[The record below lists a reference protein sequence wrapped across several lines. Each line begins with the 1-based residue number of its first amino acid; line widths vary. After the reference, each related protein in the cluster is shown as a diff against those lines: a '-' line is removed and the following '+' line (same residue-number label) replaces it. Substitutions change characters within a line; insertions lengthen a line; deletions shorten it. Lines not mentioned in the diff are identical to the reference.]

1 MSGRH
6 WAASS
11 RPPSIWWSTRR
22 SRSRWPFPPV
32 RRSWKSPD
40 SASRVPMVRARTRP
54 RRRREAGERVGARL
68 LPRPRSQ
75 WVRLDPVGRRHR
87 GGSSPASRPTSPV
100 CRRIRKRWFARARRS
115 SPAAFCAFAASTARR
130 RMSVHP
136 GVLPPPLAGE
146 GRGGG
151 LDQSLIH
158 VLRRLE
164 LIEARVRA
172 AVARRRATDP
182 ETDDRFR
189 GLYISQGHVDRL
201 LAEKSVPAAPD
212 AGAGKARDE
221 IEAAADAAEREGADL
236 RLRRL
241 ARNFHLDD
249 IDIELLLIAMA
260 PDGDARFERLYG
272 YLQDDVSRRRASV
285 GLGLE
290 LCGLPSSSAYARS
303 RLAAG
308 APRVDEYLVQVEE
321 NERPVL
327 TRPLRVPD
335 RVAAHLL
342 GSDIPDAVIAALA
355 YHCGQAMPNQAAA
368 LVRWMREE
376 SSPSGGGQGGGM
388 LAYIRE
394 RPGASGAAL
403 ASSAFAQV
411 GRPTLALDL
420 ERLRTEDDAPL
431 VAALAAREAGLTG
444 AGIVAGPVEV
454 LIARGLPAVR
464 AFSEMP
470 ALIVLV
476 GARSWDPGWARD
488 VPFICEAPIPDAL
501 QRAELW
507 RRNLNG
513 DTPPGLDLAGTM
525 AQFRLTA
532 EQVHRAARA
541 ARMEAHA
548 REVPLDEE
556 ELKAGARAQNAAGLE
571 RLARRI
577 QPAVNFVDL
586 VLPPDTMAQ
595 LKELLTRARYR
606 EQVLDIW
613 KMGGPSA
620 RRRGLTA
627 LFAGPSGTG
636 KTMAAAGLA
645 TELGLDLY
653 TVDLATVVDKYVGET
668 EKNLDRIFA
677 EAERINGVILFD
689 EADALFG
696 KRSEVSDAHDRYA
709 NVEVA
714 YLLQRM
720 ELFEGIAI
728 LATNL
733 RANLDEAFARR
744 LDVLVDFP
752 EPEAEER
759 LRLWWHCLGTNM
771 PRATD
776 LDLAFLA
783 QSFKLAGGG
792 LRNIV
797 VAAAYAAAERCYP
810 LACAELIPANQRGYF
825 KIGRPCLESEVCP

>member
-1 MSGRH
+1 
-6 WAASS
+6 
-11 RPPSIWWSTRR
+11 
-22 SRSRWPFPPV
+22 
-32 RRSWKSPD
+32 
-40 SASRVPMVRARTRP
+40 
-54 RRRREAGERVGARL
+54 
-68 LPRPRSQ
+68 
-75 WVRLDPVGRRHR
+75 
-87 GGSSPASRPTSPV
+87 
-100 CRRIRKRWFARARRS
+100 
-115 SPAAFCAFAASTARR
+115 
-130 RMSVHP
+130 MSVHP
-136 GVLPPPLAGE
+136 STLHPSLAGE

-151 LDQSLIH
+151 ADPSLIH

-164 LIEARVRA
+164 LVEARVRA

-189 GLYISQGHVDRL
+189 GLYISQVHVDRL
-201 LAEKSVPAAPD
+201 LAEKSGPAAPD
-212 AGAGKARDE
+212 PGAAKARDE
-221 IEAAADAAEREGADL
+221 IEAAADAAEQQGADL

-260 PDGDARFERLYG
+260 PDVDARFERLYG

-290 LCGLPSSSAYARS
+290 LCGLPSTSAYARS
-303 RLAAG
+303 RLAPG
-308 APRVDEYLVQVEE
+308 APLVDEYLVQVEE
-321 NERPVL
+321 NDRPVL

-342 GSDIPDAVIAALA
+342 GSDIPDAVVAALA
-355 YHCGQAMPNQAAA
+355 YHCEPAAPEQAAT
-368 LVRWMREE
+368 LVRWMRD
-376 SSPSGGGQGGGM
+376 GAGR

-403 ASSAFAQV
+403 AASAFAQV

-420 ERLRTEDDAPL
+420 ERLRPEDDLPI
-431 VAALAAREAGLTG
+431 VAALTAREAGLTG
-444 AGIVAGPVEV
+444 ARVVAGPVEV

-464 AFSEMP
+464 AFSEVPSMV
-470 ALIVLV
+470 VLV

-488 VPFICEAPIPDAL
+488 VPFICEAPIPDAT

-532 EQVHRAARA
+532 EQVHRAALA

-548 REVPLDEE
+548 REIPLDEA

-577 QPAVNFVDL
+577 EPAVGFVDL

-606 EQVLDIW
+606 EQVLDVW

-636 KTMAAAGLA
+636 KTMAAEVLA
-645 TELGLDLY
+645 SELGLDLY

-677 EAERINGVILFD
+677 EAERVNGVILFD

-720 ELFEGIAI
+720 ELFDGIAI

-733 RANLDEAFARR
+733 RSNLDEAFTRR
-744 LDVLVDFP
+744 LDALVDFP
-752 EPEAEER
+752 EPEREYRLKLWER
-759 LRLWWHCLGTNM
+759 SLGTAM
-771 PRATD
+771 PRAGD

-783 QSFKLAGGG
+783 ESFKLAGGG
-792 LRNIV
+792 IRNIV
-797 VAAAYAAAERCYP
+797 VAAAYAAAEQGQP
-810 LACAELIPANQRGYF
+810 LSMAHLIRATQREYL
-825 KIGRPCLESEVCP
+825 KMGRLCVESEFGPYYHFLG

>member
-1 MSGRH
+1 MPAPGPT
-6 WAASS
+6 AV
-11 RPPSIWWSTRR
+11 T
-22 SRSRWPFPPV
+22 
-32 RRSWKSPD
+32 
-40 SASRVPMVRARTRP
+40 
-54 RRRREAGERVGARL
+54 
-68 LPRPRSQ
+68 
-75 WVRLDPVGRRHR
+75 DP
-87 GGSSPASRPTSPV
+87 
-100 CRRIRKRWFARARRS
+100 
-115 SPAAFCAFAASTARR
+115 
-130 RMSVHP
+130 
-136 GVLPPPLAGE
+136 
-146 GRGGG
+146 
-151 LDQSLIH
+151 SLIH

-172 AVARRRATDP
+172 AVARRRTTDP

-201 LAEKSVPAAPD
+201 LAEKSAPAAPD
-212 AGAGKARDE
+212 AGAAKAREE
-221 IEAAADAAEREGADL
+221 IESAADAAEKEGAAL

-241 ARNFHLDD
+241 ARTFRLDE

-260 PDGDARFERLYG
+260 PDVEARFERLYG

-303 RLAAG
+303 RLAPG
-308 APRVDEYLVQVEE
+308 APLVDEYLVQVEE
-321 NERPVL
+321 SERPVL
-327 TRPLRVPD
+327 TRSLRVPD

-342 GSDIPDAVIAALA
+342 GSDIPDAVVAALT
-355 YHCGQAMPNQAAA
+355 YQCEPSTPEQATT
-368 LVRWMREE
+368 LVRWMRDPQIPF
-376 SSPSGGGQGGGM
+376 PSGGGQGGGPR

-420 ERLRTEDDAPL
+420 ERLRAEDDVAM

-444 AGIVAGPVEV
+444 AGVVAGPVEV

-470 ALIVLV
+470 AMVILV

-488 VPFICEAPIPDAL
+488 VPFICEAPIPDAA

-513 DTPPGLDLAGTM
+513 DTPAGLDLAGTM

-548 REVPLDEE
+548 REASLDEDQ
-556 ELKAGARAQNAAGLE
+556 LKAGARAQNAAGLE
-571 RLARRI
+571 RLARRV
-577 QPAVNFVDL
+577 QPAVGFADL

-595 LKELLTRARYR
+595 LKELLARARYR
-606 EQVLDIW
+606 EQVLDVW
-613 KMGGPSA
+613 KMGGPST

-636 KTMAAAGLA
+636 KTMAAEVLAG
-645 TELGLDLY
+645 ELGLDLY

-677 EAERINGVILFD
+677 EAERVNGVILFD

-720 ELFEGIAI
+720 ELFDGIAV

-733 RANLDEAFARR
+733 RANLDEAFTRR
-744 LDVLVDFP
+744 LDSLVDFP
-752 EPEAEER
+752 EPEEEYR
-759 LRLWWHCLGTNM
+759 RQLWGRTLGTTM
-771 PRATD
+771 PRAGD
-776 LDLAFLA
+776 LDLDFLA
-783 QSFKLAGGG
+783 ESFKLAGGG
-792 LRNIV
+792 IRNIV
-797 VAAAYAAAERCYP
+797 VAGAYQAAEQGQP
-810 LACAELIPANQRGYF
+810 LSMAHLIRATQREYL
-825 KIGRPCLESEVCP
+825 KMGRLCVESEFGPYYHLLAEPPTTPVS

>member
-1 MSGRH
+1 MAVHSG
-6 WAASS
+6 
-11 RPPSIWWSTRR
+11 T
-22 SRSRWPFPPV
+22 
-32 RRSWKSPD
+32 
-40 SASRVPMVRARTRP
+40 
-54 RRRREAGERVGARL
+54 
-68 LPRPRSQ
+68 
-75 WVRLDPVGRRHR
+75 
-87 GGSSPASRPTSPV
+87 
-100 CRRIRKRWFARARRS
+100 
-115 SPAAFCAFAASTARR
+115 
-130 RMSVHP
+130 
-136 GVLPPPLAGE
+136 LPPPLAGE

-151 LDQSLIH
+151 ADPSLIH

-172 AVARRRATDP
+172 AVARRRTTDP

-189 GLYISQGHVDRL
+189 GLYISQVHVDRL

-212 AGAGKARDE
+212 AGAAKARDE

-241 ARNFHLDD
+241 ARNFHLDE

-260 PDGDARFERLYG
+260 PDVEARFERLYG

-308 APRVDEYLVQVEE
+308 APLVDEYLVQVEE

-342 GSDIPDAVIAALA
+342 GSDIPDAVVAALA
-355 YHCGQAMPNQAAA
+355 YQCEQAMPEQAAT
-368 LVRWMREE
+368 LVRWMQNETPSPSKGGQGGGSQI
-376 SSPSGGGQGGGM
+376 SSPSGGGQGGGAR

-403 ASSAFAQV
+403 ASSAFAQL
-411 GRPTLALDL
+411 GRPTLSLDL
-420 ERLRTEDDAPL
+420 ERLRNEDDL
-431 VAALAAREAGLTG
+431 STVAALTAREAGLTG
-444 AGIVAGPVEV
+444 AGVVAGPVEV

-470 ALIVLV
+470 AMIVLV

-488 VPFICEAPIPDAL
+488 VPFICEAPVPDAV

-507 RRNLNG
+507 RRNLDG

-548 REVPLDEE
+548 REIPLDEE

-577 QPAVNFVDL
+577 QPAVDFADL

-636 KTMAAAGLA
+636 KTMAAEVLA
-645 TELGLDLY
+645 SELGLDLY

-677 EAERINGVILFD
+677 EAERVNGVILFD

-720 ELFEGIAI
+720 ELFDGIAI

-733 RANLDEAFARR
+733 RANLDEAFTRR
-744 LDVLVDFP
+744 LDSLVDFP
-752 EPEAEER
+752 DPEAEYR
-759 LRLWWHCLGTNM
+759 RRLWERSLGTTM
-771 PRATD
+771 PRTAD
-776 LDLAFLA
+776 LDLDFLA
-783 QSFKLAGGG
+783 ESFKLSGGAI
-792 LRNIV
+792 RNIA
-797 VAAAYAAAERCYP
+797 VAAAYAAAEARRP
-810 LACAELIPANQRGYF
+810 LDMGDLVRATQREYM
-825 KIGRPCLESEVCP
+825 KLGRMVVESEFGPYYRFLVGA

>member
-1 MSGRH
+1 M
-6 WAASS
+6 
-11 RPPSIWWSTRR
+11 
-22 SRSRWPFPPV
+22 
-32 RRSWKSPD
+32 
-40 SASRVPMVRARTRP
+40 
-54 RRRREAGERVGARL
+54 
-68 LPRPRSQ
+68 
-75 WVRLDPVGRRHR
+75 
-87 GGSSPASRPTSPV
+87 
-100 CRRIRKRWFARARRS
+100 
-115 SPAAFCAFAASTARR
+115 TA
-130 RMSVHP
+130 P
-136 GVLPPPLAGE
+136 GLTTVA
-146 GRGGG
+146 
-151 LDQSLIH
+151 DASLIH

-172 AVARRRATDP
+172 AVARRRTTDP

-189 GLYISQGHVDRL
+189 GLYISQAHVDRL
-201 LAEKSVPAAPD
+201 LAEKSAPPPPD
-212 AGAGKARDE
+212 AGAAQARDD
-221 IEAAADAAEREGADL
+221 IEATADAAERAGADP

-241 ARNFHLDD
+241 ARNFRLDE
-249 IDIELLLIAMA
+249 IDVELLLIAMA
-260 PDGDARFERLYG
+260 PDVDARFERLFG

-290 LCGLPSSSAYARS
+290 LCGLPLSSAYARS
-303 RLAAG
+303 RLAPG
-308 APRVDEYLVQVEE
+308 APLVDECLVLIEE
-321 NERPVL
+321 TERPVL
-327 TRPLRVPD
+327 TRSLRVPD
-335 RVAAHLL
+335 RVAGHLL
-342 GSDIPDAVIAALA
+342 GSDIPDAVVAALA
-355 YHCGQAMPNQAAA
+355 YECEPATSEEATT
-368 LVRWMREE
+368 LVRWMHDA
-376 SSPSGGGQGGGM
+376 SPSR

-420 ERLRTEDDAPL
+420 ERLRPEDDLPM
-431 VAALAAREAGLTG
+431 VAALTAREAGLIG
-444 AGIVAGPVEV
+444 AGVVAGPIEV

-470 ALIVLV
+470 ATVILV
-476 GARSWDPGWARD
+476 GARTWDPAWARD
-488 VPFICEAPIPDAL
+488 VPLICEAPIPDAAH
-501 QRAELW
+501 RAELW

-548 REVPLDEE
+548 REVPLDED

-577 QPAVNFVDL
+577 QPAVGFADL

-606 EQVLDIW
+606 EQVLDVW

-636 KTMAAAGLA
+636 KTMAAEVLAG
-645 TELGLDLY
+645 ELGLDLY

-677 EAERINGVILFD
+677 EAERVNGVILFD

-720 ELFEGIAI
+720 ELFDGIAI

-733 RANLDEAFARR
+733 RANLDEAFTRR
-744 LDVLVDFP
+744 LDSLVDFP
-752 EPEAEER
+752 EPEEEYR
-759 LRLWWHCLGTNM
+759 RQLWERSLGTAM
-771 PRATD
+771 PRADD
-776 LDLAFLA
+776 LDLRFLA
-783 QSFKLAGGG
+783 ESFQLAGGAI
-792 LRNIV
+792 RNIV
-797 VAAAYAAAERCYP
+797 VAAAYAAAEHGRPLSMAHLIRATQREYLKMGRLCVESEFGPYYP
-810 LACAELIPANQRGYF
+810 LLADAG
-825 KIGRPCLESEVCP
+825 

>member
-1 MSGRH
+1 MSADPGTVPPAL
-6 WAASS
+6 AA
-11 RPPSIWWSTRR
+11 
-22 SRSRWPFPPV
+22 
-32 RRSWKSPD
+32 
-40 SASRVPMVRARTRP
+40 
-54 RRRREAGERVGARL
+54 
-68 LPRPRSQ
+68 
-75 WVRLDPVGRRHR
+75 
-87 GGSSPASRPTSPV
+87 
-100 CRRIRKRWFARARRS
+100 
-115 SPAAFCAFAASTARR
+115 
-130 RMSVHP
+130 
-136 GVLPPPLAGE
+136 E
-146 GRGGG
+146 GRGAGA
-151 LDQSLIH
+151 DPSLIH

-201 LAEKSVPAAPD
+201 LAEKSVPTAPD
-212 AGAGKARDE
+212 AGAAKARDE

-260 PDGDARFERLYG
+260 PDVDARFERLYG

-308 APRVDEYLVQVEE
+308 APLVDEYLVQVEE

-342 GSDIPDAVIAALA
+342 GSDIPDAVVAALA
-355 YHCGQAMPNQAAA
+355 YDCEHAMPNEAAT
-368 LVRWMREE
+368 LIRWMRDSE
-376 SSPSGGGQGGGM
+376 GGGSR

-420 ERLRTEDDAPL
+420 ERLRTEDDVAT
-431 VAALAAREAGLTG
+431 VAALSAREAGLTG

-513 DTPPGLDLAGTM
+513 DTPTGLDLAGTM

-548 REVPLDEE
+548 REIPLDEE

-577 QPAVNFVDL
+577 QPAVNFADL

-606 EQVLDIW
+606 EQVLDVW

-636 KTMAAAGLA
+636 KTMAAEVLA
-645 TELGLDLY
+645 SELGLDLY

-720 ELFEGIAI
+720 ELFDGIAI

-733 RANLDEAFARR
+733 RANLDEAFTRR
-744 LDVLVDFP
+744 LDSLVDFP
-752 EPEAEER
+752 EPEAEYR
-759 LRLWWHCLGTNM
+759 RRLWERSLGSNM
-771 PRATD
+771 PRAAD
-776 LDLAFLA
+776 LDLEFLA
-783 QSFKLAGGG
+783 ESFKLSGGAI
-792 LRNIV
+792 RNIA
-797 VAAAYAAAERCYP
+797 VAAAYAAAEAKHP
-810 LACAELIPANQRGYF
+810 LDMGDLVRATQREYL
-825 KIGRPCLESEVCP
+825 KLGRMVVESEFGPYYRFLLQT

>member
-1 MSGRH
+1 MAVYRGTL
-6 WAASS
+6 
-11 RPPSIWWSTRR
+11 PPS
-22 SRSRWPFPPV
+22 
-32 RRSWKSPD
+32 
-40 SASRVPMVRARTRP
+40 
-54 RRRREAGERVGARL
+54 
-68 LPRPRSQ
+68 
-75 WVRLDPVGRRHR
+75 
-87 GGSSPASRPTSPV
+87 
-100 CRRIRKRWFARARRS
+100 
-115 SPAAFCAFAASTARR
+115 
-130 RMSVHP
+130 
-136 GVLPPPLAGE
+136 LAGE

-151 LDQSLIH
+151 ADPSLIH
-158 VLRRLE
+158 VMRRLE
-164 LIEARVRA
+164 LVEARVRA

-189 GLYISQGHVDRL
+189 GLYISQVHVDRL
-201 LAEKSVPAAPD
+201 LAEKSGPVPPDPGAA
-212 AGAGKARDE
+212 KARDE
-221 IEAAADAAEREGADL
+221 IEAAADAAEREGADM

-260 PDGDARFERLYG
+260 PDVDARFERLYG

-303 RLAAG
+303 RLAPG
-308 APRVDEYLVQVEE
+308 APLVDEYLVQVEE
-321 NERPVL
+321 NDRPVL

-342 GSDIPDAVIAALA
+342 GSDIPDPVVAALA
-355 YHCGQAMPNQAAA
+355 YQCEPAAPEQATT
-368 LVRWMREE
+368 LVRWMRNE
-376 SSPSGGGQGGGM
+376 SPSPSGGGQGGGPR

-403 ASSAFAQV
+403 ASSAFAEV

-420 ERLRTEDDAPL
+420 ERLRPEDDLPI
-431 VAALAAREAGLTG
+431 VAALTAREAGLTG

-454 LIARGLPAVR
+454 LITRGLAAVR

-470 ALIVLV
+470 AMVVLV

-488 VPFICEAPIPDAL
+488 VPFICEAPIPDAV

-532 EQVHRAARA
+532 EQVHRAALA

-548 REVPLDEE
+548 REIPLDED

-577 QPAVNFVDL
+577 QPAVGFVDL

-606 EQVLDIW
+606 EQVLDVW
-613 KMGGPSA
+613 KMGGPAA

-636 KTMAAAGLA
+636 KTMAAEVLA
-645 TELGLDLY
+645 SELGLDLY

-677 EAERINGVILFD
+677 EAERVNGVILFD

-720 ELFEGIAI
+720 ELFDGIAI

-733 RANLDEAFARR
+733 RSNLDEAFTRR
-744 LDVLVDFP
+744 LDSLVDFP
-752 EPEAEER
+752 EPEQEYRLKLWER
-759 LRLWWHCLGTNM
+759 SLGSAM
-771 PRATD
+771 PRAGD

-783 QSFKLAGGG
+783 ESFKLAGGG
-792 LRNIV
+792 IRNIV
-797 VAAAYAAAERCYP
+797 VAAAYAAAEQGQP
-810 LACAELIPANQRGYF
+810 LSMAHLIRATQREYL
-825 KIGRPCLESEVCP
+825 KMGRLCVESEFGPYYHFLG

>member
-1 MSGRH
+1 M
-6 WAASS
+6 
-11 RPPSIWWSTRR
+11 
-22 SRSRWPFPPV
+22 
-32 RRSWKSPD
+32 
-40 SASRVPMVRARTRP
+40 
-54 RRRREAGERVGARL
+54 
-68 LPRPRSQ
+68 
-75 WVRLDPVGRRHR
+75 
-87 GGSSPASRPTSPV
+87 
-100 CRRIRKRWFARARRS
+100 
-115 SPAAFCAFAASTARR
+115 TA
-130 RMSVHP
+130 P
-136 GVLPPPLAGE
+136 GLTTVA
-146 GRGGG
+146 
-151 LDQSLIH
+151 DASLIH
-158 VLRRLE
+158 LLRRLE

-172 AVARRRATDP
+172 AVARRRTTDP

-189 GLYISQGHVDRL
+189 GLYISQAHVDRL
-201 LAEKSVPAAPD
+201 LAEKSAPPPPD
-212 AGAGKARDE
+212 AGAAQARDD
-221 IEAAADAAEREGADL
+221 IEATADAAERAGADP

-241 ARNFHLDD
+241 ARNFRLDE
-249 IDIELLLIAMA
+249 IDVELLLIAMA
-260 PDGDARFERLYG
+260 PDVDARFERLFG

-290 LCGLPSSSAYARS
+290 LCGLPLSSAYARS
-303 RLAAG
+303 RLAPG
-308 APRVDEYLVQVEE
+308 APLVDECLVLIEE
-321 NERPVL
+321 TERPVL
-327 TRPLRVPD
+327 TRSLRVPD

-342 GSDIPDAVIAALA
+342 GSDIPDPVVAALA
-355 YHCGQAMPNQAAA
+355 YECEPATSEEATT
-368 LVRWMREE
+368 LVRWMHDA
-376 SSPSGGGQGGGM
+376 SPSR

-403 ASSAFAQV
+403 ASSAFTQV

-420 ERLRTEDDAPL
+420 ERLRPEDDLPM
-431 VAALAAREAGLTG
+431 VAALTAREAGLTG
-444 AGIVAGPVEV
+444 AGVVAGPIEV

-470 ALIVLV
+470 ATVILV
-476 GARSWDPGWARD
+476 GARTWDPAWARD
-488 VPFICEAPIPDAL
+488 VPFICEAPIPDAAH
-501 QRAELW
+501 RAELW

-548 REVPLDEE
+548 REVPLDED

-577 QPAVNFVDL
+577 QPAVGFADL

-606 EQVLDIW
+606 EQVLDVW

-636 KTMAAAGLA
+636 KTMAAEVLAG
-645 TELGLDLY
+645 ELGLDLY

-677 EAERINGVILFD
+677 EAERVNGVILFD

-720 ELFEGIAI
+720 ELFDGIAI

-733 RANLDEAFARR
+733 RANLDEAFTRR
-744 LDVLVDFP
+744 LDSLVDFP
-752 EPEAEER
+752 EPEEEYR
-759 LRLWWHCLGTNM
+759 RQLWERSLGTAM
-771 PRATD
+771 PRADD
-776 LDLAFLA
+776 LDLRFLA
-783 QSFKLAGGG
+783 ESFQLAGGAI
-792 LRNIV
+792 RNIV
-797 VAAAYAAAERCYP
+797 VAAAYAAAEHGRPLSMAHLIRATQREYLKMGRLCVESEFGPYYP
-810 LACAELIPANQRGYF
+810 LLSDAG
-825 KIGRPCLESEVCP
+825 

>member
-1 MSGRH
+1 M
-6 WAASS
+6 
-11 RPPSIWWSTRR
+11 
-22 SRSRWPFPPV
+22 
-32 RRSWKSPD
+32 
-40 SASRVPMVRARTRP
+40 
-54 RRRREAGERVGARL
+54 
-68 LPRPRSQ
+68 
-75 WVRLDPVGRRHR
+75 
-87 GGSSPASRPTSPV
+87 
-100 CRRIRKRWFARARRS
+100 
-115 SPAAFCAFAASTARR
+115 TA
-130 RMSVHP
+130 P
-136 GVLPPPLAGE
+136 GLTTVA
-146 GRGGG
+146 
-151 LDQSLIH
+151 DASLIH
-158 VLRRLE
+158 LLRRLE

-172 AVARRRATDP
+172 AVARRRTTDP

-189 GLYISQGHVDRL
+189 GLYISQAHVDRL
-201 LAEKSVPAAPD
+201 LAEKSAPPPPD
-212 AGAGKARDE
+212 AGAAQARDD
-221 IEAAADAAEREGADL
+221 IEATADAAERAGADP

-241 ARNFHLDD
+241 ARNFRLDE
-249 IDIELLLIAMA
+249 IDVELLLIAMA
-260 PDGDARFERLYG
+260 PDVDARFERLFG

-290 LCGLPSSSAYARS
+290 LCGLPLSSAYARS
-303 RLAAG
+303 RLAPG
-308 APRVDEYLVQVEE
+308 APLVDECLVLIEE
-321 NERPVL
+321 TERPVL
-327 TRPLRVPD
+327 TRSLRVPD
-335 RVAAHLL
+335 RVAGHLL
-342 GSDIPDAVIAALA
+342 GSDIPDAVVAALA
-355 YHCGQAMPNQAAA
+355 YECEPATSEEATT
-368 LVRWMREE
+368 LVRWMHDA
-376 SSPSGGGQGGGM
+376 SPSR

-420 ERLRTEDDAPL
+420 ERLRPEDDLPM
-431 VAALAAREAGLTG
+431 VAALTAREAGLTG
-444 AGIVAGPVEV
+444 AGVVAGPIEV

-470 ALIVLV
+470 ATVILV
-476 GARSWDPGWARD
+476 GARTWDPAWARD
-488 VPFICEAPIPDAL
+488 VPFICEAPIPDAAH
-501 QRAELW
+501 RAELW

-548 REVPLDEE
+548 REVPLDED

-577 QPAVNFVDL
+577 QPAVGFADL

-636 KTMAAAGLA
+636 KTMAAEVLAG
-645 TELGLDLY
+645 ELGLDLY

-677 EAERINGVILFD
+677 EAERVNGVILFD

-720 ELFEGIAI
+720 ELFDGIAI

-733 RANLDEAFARR
+733 RANLDEAFTRR
-744 LDVLVDFP
+744 LDSLVDFP
-752 EPEAEER
+752 EPEEEYR
-759 LRLWWHCLGTNM
+759 RQLWERSLGTAM
-771 PRATD
+771 PRADD
-776 LDLAFLA
+776 LDLRFLA
-783 QSFKLAGGG
+783 ESFQLAGGAI
-792 LRNIV
+792 RNIV
-797 VAAAYAAAERCYP
+797 VAAAYAAAEHGRPLSMAHLIRATQREYLKMGRLCVESEFGPYYP
-810 LACAELIPANQRGYF
+810 LLADAG
-825 KIGRPCLESEVCP
+825 

>member
-1 MSGRH
+1 MT
-6 WAASS
+6 APTLTAVAD
-11 RPPSIWWSTRR
+11 PSL
-22 SRSRWPFPPV
+22 
-32 RRSWKSPD
+32 K
-40 SASRVPMVRARTRP
+40 
-54 RRRREAGERVGARL
+54 
-68 LPRPRSQ
+68 
-75 WVRLDPVGRRHR
+75 
-87 GGSSPASRPTSPV
+87 
-100 CRRIRKRWFARARRS
+100 
-115 SPAAFCAFAASTARR
+115 
-130 RMSVHP
+130 
-136 GVLPPPLAGE
+136 
-146 GRGGG
+146 
-151 LDQSLIH
+151 H

-164 LIEARVRA
+164 LVEARVRA
-172 AVARRRATDP
+172 AVARRRTTDP

-189 GLYISQGHVDRL
+189 GLYISPTHVDRL
-201 LAEKSVPAAPD
+201 LADRAAPAAPD
-212 AGAGKARDE
+212 PAAAKAREE
-221 IEAAADAAEREGADL
+221 IEGAADAAEKEGADL

-241 ARNFHLDD
+241 ARNFRLDE

-260 PDGDARFERLYG
+260 PDVDARFERLYG

-290 LCGLPSSSAYARS
+290 LCGLPSSGAYARS

-308 APRVDEYLVQVEE
+308 APLVDEYLVLVEE
-321 NERPVL
+321 SERPVL
-327 TRPLRVPD
+327 TRSVRVPD
-335 RVAAHLL
+335 RVTAHLL
-342 GSDIPDAVIAALA
+342 GSDMPDAVVSGLA
-355 YHCGQAMPNQAAA
+355 YQGEQATPEEAST
-368 LVRWMREE
+368 LVRWMRE
-376 SSPSGGGQGGGM
+376 QGSR

-403 ASSAFAQV
+403 ASSAFAQI
-411 GRPTLALDL
+411 GRPTLAMDL
-420 ERLRTEDDAPL
+420 ERLRPDDDPPM
-431 VAALAAREAGLTG
+431 VAALTAREAGLTG
-444 AGIVAGPVEV
+444 AGVVAGPVEV
-454 LIARGLPAVR
+454 LFAKGLPAVR

-476 GARSWDPGWARD
+476 GSRSWDPAWARD
-488 VPFICEAPIPDAL
+488 VPFICEAPVPDAR

-548 REVPLDEE
+548 RDVPLDED

-577 QPAVNFVDL
+577 QPAVGFSDL

-613 KMGGPSA
+613 KMAGPSA

-636 KTMAAAGLA
+636 KTMAAEVLA
-645 TELGLDLY
+645 SELGLDLY

-677 EAERINGVILFD
+677 EAERVNGVILFD

-733 RANLDEAFARR
+733 RANLDEAFTRR
-744 LDVLVDFP
+744 LDALVDFP
-752 EPEAEER
+752 EPEEEYR
-759 LRLWWHCLGTNM
+759 RRLWERSLGTTM
-771 PRATD
+771 PRDPNLD
-776 LDLAFLA
+776 LDFLA
-783 QSFKLAGGG
+783 RAFKLSGGAI
-792 LRNIV
+792 RNIA
-797 VAAAYAAAERCYP
+797 VAAAYAAAEEQR
-810 LACAELIPANQRGYF
+810 AMSMADLIRATQREYLKMG
-825 KIGRPCLESEVCP
+825 LLTVESEFGQYYGLLSREGDD

>member
-1 MSGRH
+1 
-6 WAASS
+6 
-11 RPPSIWWSTRR
+11 
-22 SRSRWPFPPV
+22 
-32 RRSWKSPD
+32 
-40 SASRVPMVRARTRP
+40 
-54 RRRREAGERVGARL
+54 
-68 LPRPRSQ
+68 
-75 WVRLDPVGRRHR
+75 
-87 GGSSPASRPTSPV
+87 
-100 CRRIRKRWFARARRS
+100 
-115 SPAAFCAFAASTARR
+115 
-130 RMSVHP
+130 
-136 GVLPPPLAGE
+136 
-146 GRGGG
+146 
-151 LDQSLIH
+151 
-158 VLRRLE
+158 
-164 LIEARVRA
+164 
-172 AVARRRATDP
+172 
-182 ETDDRFR
+182 
-189 GLYISQGHVDRL
+189 
-201 LAEKSVPAAPD
+201 
-212 AGAGKARDE
+212 
-221 IEAAADAAEREGADL
+221 
-236 RLRRL
+236 
-241 ARNFHLDD
+241 
-249 IDIELLLIAMA
+249 MA
-260 PDGDARFERLYG
+260 PDVDARFERLYG

-308 APRVDEYLVQVEE
+308 APLVDEYLVQVEE
-321 NERPVL
+321 NERRVL

-342 GSDIPDAVIAALA
+342 GSDLPDPLVAALA
-355 YHCGQAMPNQAAA
+355 YDCEQAMPDQAAT
-368 LVRWMREE
+368 LVRWMGAE
-376 SSPSGGGQGGGM
+376 SSQSPSPLAGSQIPSPSGGGQGGGM

-420 ERLRTEDDAPL
+420 ERLRTEDDVPL

-464 AFSEMP
+464 ALSEMP

-476 GARSWDPGWARD
+476 GARSWDPGWARE

-513 DTPPGLDLAGTM
+513 DTPPGIDLAGTM

-556 ELKAGARAQNAAGLE
+556 ELKAGARAQTAAGLE

-577 QPAVNFVDL
+577 QPAVNFADL

-606 EQVLDIW
+606 EQVLDVW

-636 KTMAAAGLA
+636 KTMAAEVLA
-645 TELGLDLY
+645 SELGLDLY

-677 EAERINGVILFD
+677 EAERVNGVILFD

-720 ELFEGIAI
+720 ELFDGIAI

-733 RANLDEAFARR
+733 RANLDEAFTRR
-744 LDVLVDFP
+744 LDSLVDFP
-752 EPEAEER
+752 EPDEEYR
-759 LRLWWHCLGTNM
+759 RQLWERSLGTAM
-771 PRATD
+771 PRADD
-776 LDLAFLA
+776 LDLRFLA
-783 QSFKLAGGG
+783 ESFQLAGGAI
-792 LRNIV
+792 RNIV
-797 VAAAYAAAERCYP
+797 VAAAYAAAEH
-810 LACAELIPANQRGYF
+810 
-825 KIGRPCLESEVCP
+825 GRPLSMAHLIRATQREYLKMGRLCVESEFGPYYHLL

>member
-1 MSGRH
+1 M
-6 WAASS
+6 AA
-11 RPPSIWWSTRR
+11 PTLTAVADPSL
-22 SRSRWPFPPV
+22 
-32 RRSWKSPD
+32 K
-40 SASRVPMVRARTRP
+40 
-54 RRRREAGERVGARL
+54 
-68 LPRPRSQ
+68 
-75 WVRLDPVGRRHR
+75 
-87 GGSSPASRPTSPV
+87 
-100 CRRIRKRWFARARRS
+100 
-115 SPAAFCAFAASTARR
+115 
-130 RMSVHP
+130 
-136 GVLPPPLAGE
+136 
-146 GRGGG
+146 
-151 LDQSLIH
+151 H

-164 LIEARVRA
+164 LVEARVRA
-172 AVARRRATDP
+172 AVARRRTTDP
-182 ETDDRFR
+182 ESDDRFR
-189 GLYISQGHVDRL
+189 GLYISPTHVDRL
-201 LAEKSVPAAPD
+201 LADRAAPAAPD
-212 AGAGKARDE
+212 PAAAKARED
-221 IEAAADAAEREGADL
+221 IEAAADAAEKEGADL

-241 ARNFHLDD
+241 ARNFRLDE

-260 PDGDARFERLYG
+260 PDVDARFERLYG

-290 LCGLPSSSAYARS
+290 LCGLPSSGAYARS

-308 APRVDEYLVQVEE
+308 APLVDEYLVLVEE
-321 NERPVL
+321 SERPVL
-327 TRPLRVPD
+327 TRSVRVPD
-335 RVAAHLL
+335 RVTAHLL
-342 GSDIPDAVIAALA
+342 GSDMPDAVVAGLA
-355 YHCGQAMPNQAAA
+355 YQGEQATPEEAST
-368 LVRWMREE
+368 LVRWMRE
-376 SSPSGGGQGGGM
+376 QGSR

-403 ASSAFAQV
+403 ASSAFAQI
-411 GRPTLALDL
+411 GRPTLAMDL
-420 ERLRTEDDAPL
+420 ERLRPDDDPPM
-431 VAALAAREAGLTG
+431 VAALTAREAGLTG
-444 AGIVAGPVEV
+444 AGVVAGPVEV
-454 LIARGLPAVR
+454 LFAKGLPAVR

-476 GARSWDPGWARD
+476 GSRSWDPAWARD
-488 VPFICEAPIPDAL
+488 VPFICEAPVPGAL

-548 REVPLDEE
+548 RDVPLDED

-577 QPAVNFVDL
+577 QPAVGFSDL

-613 KMGGPSA
+613 KMAGPSA

-636 KTMAAAGLA
+636 KTMAAEVLA
-645 TELGLDLY
+645 SELGLDLY

-677 EAERINGVILFD
+677 EAERVNGVILFD

-733 RANLDEAFARR
+733 RANLDEAFTRR
-744 LDVLVDFP
+744 LDALVDFP
-752 EPEAEER
+752 EPEEEYR
-759 LRLWWHCLGTNM
+759 RRLWERSLGTTM
-771 PRATD
+771 PRDPNLD
-776 LDLAFLA
+776 LDFLA
-783 QSFKLAGGG
+783 RAFKLSGGAI
-792 LRNIV
+792 RNIA
-797 VAAAYAAAERCYP
+797 VAAAYAAAEEQR
-810 LACAELIPANQRGYF
+810 AMSMADLIRATQREYLKMG
-825 KIGRPCLESEVCP
+825 LLTVESEFGQYYGLLSREGDD

>member
-1 MSGRH
+1 M
-6 WAASS
+6 
-11 RPPSIWWSTRR
+11 
-22 SRSRWPFPPV
+22 
-32 RRSWKSPD
+32 
-40 SASRVPMVRARTRP
+40 
-54 RRRREAGERVGARL
+54 
-68 LPRPRSQ
+68 
-75 WVRLDPVGRRHR
+75 
-87 GGSSPASRPTSPV
+87 
-100 CRRIRKRWFARARRS
+100 
-115 SPAAFCAFAASTARR
+115 TA
-130 RMSVHP
+130 P
-136 GVLPPPLAGE
+136 GLTTVA
-146 GRGGG
+146 
-151 LDQSLIH
+151 DASLIH
-158 VLRRLE
+158 LLRRLE

-172 AVARRRATDP
+172 AVARRRTTDP

-189 GLYISQGHVDRL
+189 GLYISQAHVDRL
-201 LAEKSVPAAPD
+201 LAEKSAPPPPD
-212 AGAGKARDE
+212 AGAAQARDD
-221 IEAAADAAEREGADL
+221 IEATADAAERAGADP

-241 ARNFHLDD
+241 ARNFRLDE

-260 PDGDARFERLYG
+260 PDVDARFERLFG

-290 LCGLPSSSAYARS
+290 LCGLPLSSAYARS
-303 RLAAG
+303 RLAPG
-308 APRVDEYLVQVEE
+308 APLVDECLVLIEE
-321 NERPVL
+321 TERPVL
-327 TRPLRVPD
+327 TRSLRVPD
-335 RVAAHLL
+335 RVAGHLL
-342 GSDIPDAVIAALA
+342 GSDIPDAVVAALA
-355 YHCGQAMPNQAAA
+355 YECEPATSEEATT
-368 LVRWMREE
+368 LVRWMHDA
-376 SSPSGGGQGGGM
+376 SPSR
-388 LAYIRE
+388 LAYVRE

-403 ASSAFAQV
+403 AASAFAQV

-420 ERLRTEDDAPL
+420 ERLRPEDDLPM
-431 VAALAAREAGLTG
+431 VAALTAREAGLTG
-444 AGIVAGPVEV
+444 AGVVAGPIEV

-470 ALIVLV
+470 ATVILV
-476 GARSWDPGWARD
+476 GARTWDPAWARD
-488 VPFICEAPIPDAL
+488 VPFICEAPIPDAAH
-501 QRAELW
+501 RAELW

-548 REVPLDEE
+548 REVPLDED

-577 QPAVNFVDL
+577 QPAVGFADL

-606 EQVLDIW
+606 EQVLDVW

-636 KTMAAAGLA
+636 KTMAAEVLAG
-645 TELGLDLY
+645 ELGLDLY

-677 EAERINGVILFD
+677 EAERVNGVILFD

-720 ELFEGIAI
+720 ELFDGIAI

-733 RANLDEAFARR
+733 RANLDEAFTRR
-744 LDVLVDFP
+744 LDSLVDFP
-752 EPEAEER
+752 EPEEEYR
-759 LRLWWHCLGTNM
+759 RQLWERSLGTAM
-771 PRATD
+771 PRADD
-776 LDLAFLA
+776 LDLRFLA
-783 QSFKLAGGG
+783 ESFQLAGGAI
-792 LRNIV
+792 RNIV
-797 VAAAYAAAERCYP
+797 VAAAYAAAEHGRPLSMAHLIRATQREYLKMGRLCVESEFGPYYP
-810 LACAELIPANQRGYF
+810 LLADAG
-825 KIGRPCLESEVCP
+825 

>member
-1 MSGRH
+1 MS
-6 WAASS
+6 APAL
-11 RPPSIWWSTRR
+11 TA
-22 SRSRWPFPPV
+22 V
-32 RRSWKSPD
+32 
-40 SASRVPMVRARTRP
+40 T
-54 RRRREAGERVGARL
+54 
-68 LPRPRSQ
+68 
-75 WVRLDPVGRRHR
+75 DP
-87 GGSSPASRPTSPV
+87 
-100 CRRIRKRWFARARRS
+100 
-115 SPAAFCAFAASTARR
+115 
-130 RMSVHP
+130 
-136 GVLPPPLAGE
+136 
-146 GRGGG
+146 
-151 LDQSLIH
+151 SLIH

-189 GLYISQGHVDRL
+189 GLYISQVHVDRL
-201 LAEKSVPAAPD
+201 LAKKSGPAAPD
-212 AGAGKARDE
+212 AGAAKDLGE

-241 ARNFHLDD
+241 ARNFHLDE

-260 PDGDARFERLYG
+260 PDVDARFERLYG
-272 YLQDDVSRRRASV
+272 YLQDDVSRRRASI

-290 LCGLPSSSAYARS
+290 LCGLPSSSAFARS

-308 APRVDEYLVQVEE
+308 SPLVDEYLVQVEE
-321 NERPVL
+321 HERPVL

-342 GSDIPDAVIAALA
+342 GSDIADPVVAALA
-355 YHCGQAMPNQAAA
+355 YQCEHAMPEQAAT
-368 LVRWMREE
+368 LVRWMGEAHFP
-376 SSPSGGGQGGGM
+376 SPSGGRQDGGSK

-403 ASSAFAQV
+403 ASTAFAQV
-411 GRPTLALDL
+411 GRATLALDL
-420 ERLRTEDDAPL
+420 ERLRPEDDVSL
-431 VAALAAREAGLTG
+431 VAALSAREAGLTG
-444 AGIVAGPVEV
+444 AGIVAGSVEV
-454 LIARGLPAVR
+454 LITRGLPAVR

-470 ALIVLV
+470 ALVVLV
-476 GARSWDPGWARD
+476 GARSWDPDWARD
-488 VPFICEAPIPDAL
+488 VPFICEAPIPDAR

-507 RRNLNG
+507 RRNLND
-513 DTPPGLDLAGTM
+513 DTPPSLDLAGTM

-532 EQVHRAARA
+532 EQVHRAARS

-577 QPAVNFVDL
+577 QPAVGFADL

-595 LKELLTRARYR
+595 LKELLTRARHR
-606 EQVLDIW
+606 EQVLDVW

-636 KTMAAAGLA
+636 KTMAAEVLA
-645 TELGLDLY
+645 KELGLDLY

-677 EAERINGVILFD
+677 EAERVNGVILFD

-720 ELFEGIAI
+720 ELFDGIAI

-733 RANLDEAFARR
+733 RANLDEAFTRR
-744 LDVLVDFP
+744 LDSLVDFP
-752 EPEAEER
+752 EPEAEYR
-759 LRLWWHCLGTNM
+759 RRLWGRSLGTNM
-771 PRATD
+771 PRAAD
-776 LDLAFLA
+776 LDLEFLA
-783 QSFKLAGGG
+783 ESFKLSGGAI
-792 LRNIV
+792 RNIA
-797 VAAAYAAAERCYP
+797 VAAAYAAAEAKHP
-810 LACAELIPANQRGYF
+810 LEMADLVRATQREYM
-825 KIGRPCLESEVCP
+825 KLGRMVVESEFGPYYHFLG

>member
-1 MSGRH
+1 M
-6 WAASS
+6 
-11 RPPSIWWSTRR
+11 
-22 SRSRWPFPPV
+22 
-32 RRSWKSPD
+32 
-40 SASRVPMVRARTRP
+40 
-54 RRRREAGERVGARL
+54 GA
-68 LPRPRSQ
+68 
-75 WVRLDPVGRRHR
+75 
-87 GGSSPASRPTSPV
+87 
-100 CRRIRKRWFARARRS
+100 
-115 SPAAFCAFAASTARR
+115 
-130 RMSVHP
+130 
-136 GVLPPPLAGE
+136 

-212 AGAGKARDE
+212 AGAAKAREE
-221 IEAAADAAEREGADL
+221 IEAAADAAERDGADL

-241 ARNFHLDD
+241 ARNFRLDE
-249 IDIELLLIAMA
+249 IDIELVLIAMA
-260 PDGDARFERLYG
+260 PDVDARFERLYG

-308 APRVDEYLVQVEE
+308 APLVDEYLVQVEE

-355 YHCGQAMPNQAAA
+355 YHCEPAMPNQAAT
-368 LVRWMREE
+368 LVRWMSDE
-376 SSPSGGGQGGGM
+376 SSPKS

-403 ASSAFAQV
+403 ASSAFAQL

-420 ERLRTEDDAPL
+420 ERLRTEDDVPL

-444 AGIVAGPVEV
+444 AGVVAGPVEV

-476 GARSWDPGWARD
+476 GARSWDPGWARE

-513 DTPPGLDLAGTM
+513 DTPPGLDLSGTM

-532 EQVHRAARA
+532 EQVHR
-541 ARMEAHA
+541 
-548 REVPLDEE
+548 
-556 ELKAGARAQNAAGLE
+556 
-571 RLARRI
+571 
-577 QPAVNFVDL
+577 
-586 VLPPDTMAQ
+586 
-595 LKELLTRARYR
+595 
-606 EQVLDIW
+606 
-613 KMGGPSA
+613 
-620 RRRGLTA
+620 
-627 LFAGPSGTG
+627 
-636 KTMAAAGLA
+636 
-645 TELGLDLY
+645 
-653 TVDLATVVDKYVGET
+653 
-668 EKNLDRIFA
+668 
-677 EAERINGVILFD
+677 
-689 EADALFG
+689 
-696 KRSEVSDAHDRYA
+696 
-709 NVEVA
+709 
-714 YLLQRM
+714 
-720 ELFEGIAI
+720 
-728 LATNL
+728 
-733 RANLDEAFARR
+733 
-744 LDVLVDFP
+744 
-752 EPEAEER
+752 
-759 LRLWWHCLGTNM
+759 
-771 PRATD
+771 
-776 LDLAFLA
+776 
-783 QSFKLAGGG
+783 
-792 LRNIV
+792 
-797 VAAAYAAAERCYP
+797 
-810 LACAELIPANQRGYF
+810 
-825 KIGRPCLESEVCP
+825 

>member
-1 MSGRH
+1 MG
-6 WAASS
+6 
-11 RPPSIWWSTRR
+11 
-22 SRSRWPFPPV
+22 
-32 RRSWKSPD
+32 
-40 SASRVPMVRARTRP
+40 
-54 RRRREAGERVGARL
+54 
-68 LPRPRSQ
+68 
-75 WVRLDPVGRRHR
+75 
-87 GGSSPASRPTSPV
+87 
-100 CRRIRKRWFARARRS
+100 
-115 SPAAFCAFAASTARR
+115 
-130 RMSVHP
+130 VHP
-136 GVLPPPLAGE
+136 GTLPLPLVGA

-212 AGAGKARDE
+212 AAAAKAREE
-221 IEAAADAAEREGADL
+221 IEAAADAAERDGADL

-241 ARNFHLDD
+241 ARNFRLDE
-249 IDIELLLIAMA
+249 IDIELVLIAMA
-260 PDGDARFERLYG
+260 PDVDARFERLYG

-308 APRVDEYLVQVEE
+308 APLVDEYLVQVEE

-355 YHCGQAMPNQAAA
+355 YHCEPAMPNQAAT
-368 LVRWMREE
+368 LVRWMSDE
-376 SSPSGGGQGGGM
+376 SSPKS

-403 ASSAFAQV
+403 ASSAFAHV

-420 ERLRTEDDAPL
+420 ERLRTEDDVPL

-444 AGIVAGPVEV
+444 AGVVAGPVEV

-476 GARSWDPGWARD
+476 GARSWDPGWARE

-577 QPAVNFVDL
+577 QPAVNFADM

-606 EQVLDIW
+606 EQVLDVW

-636 KTMAAAGLA
+636 KTMAAEVLA
-645 TELGLDLY
+645 SELGLDLY

-720 ELFEGIAI
+720 ELFDGIAI

-733 RANLDEAFARR
+733 RANLDEAFTRR
-744 LDVLVDFP
+744 LDSLVDFP
-752 EPEAEER
+752 EPEAEYR
-759 LRLWWHCLGTNM
+759 RRLWERSLGSTM
-771 PRATD
+771 PRAAD
-776 LDLAFLA
+776 LDLDFLA
-783 QSFKLAGGG
+783 DSFKLSGGAI
-792 LRNIV
+792 RNIA
-797 VAAAYAAAERCYP
+797 VAAAYAAAEATHP
-810 LACAELIPANQRGYF
+810 LDMGDLVRATQREYM
-825 KIGRPCLESEVCP
+825 KLGRMVVESEFGPYYGFLTQA

>member
-1 MSGRH
+1 MTAPGLTTV
-6 WAASS
+6 ADAS
-11 RPPSIWWSTRR
+11 
-22 SRSRWPFPPV
+22 
-32 RRSWKSPD
+32 
-40 SASRVPMVRARTRP
+40 
-54 RRRREAGERVGARL
+54 L
-68 LPRPRSQ
+68 L
-75 WVRLDPVGRRHR
+75 
-87 GGSSPASRPTSPV
+87 
-100 CRRIRKRWFARARRS
+100 
-115 SPAAFCAFAASTARR
+115 
-130 RMSVHP
+130 
-136 GVLPPPLAGE
+136 
-146 GRGGG
+146 
-151 LDQSLIH
+151 H

-172 AVARRRATDP
+172 AVARRRTTDP

-189 GLYISQGHVDRL
+189 GLYISQAHVDRL
-201 LAEKSVPAAPD
+201 LAEKSAPPPPD
-212 AGAGKARDE
+212 AGAAQARDD
-221 IEAAADAAEREGADL
+221 IEATADAAERAGADP

-241 ARNFHLDD
+241 ARNFRLDE

-260 PDGDARFERLYG
+260 PDVDARFERLFG

-290 LCGLPSSSAYARS
+290 LCGLPLSSAYARS
-303 RLAAG
+303 RLAPG
-308 APRVDEYLVQVEE
+308 APLVDECLVLIEE
-321 NERPVL
+321 TERPVL
-327 TRPLRVPD
+327 TRSLRVPD
-335 RVAAHLL
+335 RVAGHLL
-342 GSDIPDAVIAALA
+342 GSDIPDPVVAALA
-355 YHCGQAMPNQAAA
+355 YECEPATSEEATT
-368 LVRWMREE
+368 LVRWMHDA
-376 SSPSGGGQGGGM
+376 SPSR

-420 ERLRTEDDAPL
+420 ERLRPEDDLPM
-431 VAALAAREAGLTG
+431 VAALTAREAGLIG
-444 AGIVAGPVEV
+444 AGVVAGPIEV

-470 ALIVLV
+470 ATVILV
-476 GARSWDPGWARD
+476 GARTWDPAWARD
-488 VPFICEAPIPDAL
+488 VPFICEAPIPDAAH
-501 QRAELW
+501 RAELW

-548 REVPLDEE
+548 REVPLDED

-577 QPAVNFVDL
+577 QPAVGFADL
-586 VLPPDTMAQ
+586 VLPPDAMAQ

-606 EQVLDIW
+606 EQVLDVW

-636 KTMAAAGLA
+636 KTMAAEVLAG
-645 TELGLDLY
+645 ELGLDLY

-677 EAERINGVILFD
+677 EAERVNGVILFD

-720 ELFEGIAI
+720 ELFDGIAI

-733 RANLDEAFARR
+733 RANLDEAFTRR
-744 LDVLVDFP
+744 LDSLVDFP
-752 EPEAEER
+752 EPEEEYR
-759 LRLWWHCLGTNM
+759 RQLWERSLGTAM
-771 PRATD
+771 PRADD
-776 LDLAFLA
+776 LDLRFLA
-783 QSFKLAGGG
+783 ESFQLAGGAI
-792 LRNIV
+792 RNIV
-797 VAAAYAAAERCYP
+797 VAAAYAAAEHGRPLSMAHLIRATQREYLKMGRLCVESEFGPYYP
-810 LACAELIPANQRGYF
+810 LLSDAG
-825 KIGRPCLESEVCP
+825 

>member
-1 MSGRH
+1 MS
-6 WAASS
+6 A
-11 RPPSIWWSTRR
+11 
-22 SRSRWPFPPV
+22 
-32 RRSWKSPD
+32 
-40 SASRVPMVRARTRP
+40 
-54 RRRREAGERVGARL
+54 
-68 LPRPRSQ
+68 
-75 WVRLDPVGRRHR
+75 
-87 GGSSPASRPTSPV
+87 
-100 CRRIRKRWFARARRS
+100 
-115 SPAAFCAFAASTARR
+115 
-130 RMSVHP
+130 P
-136 GVLPPPLAGE
+136 GVTAVADP
-146 GRGGG
+146 
-151 LDQSLIH
+151 SLIH

-189 GLYISQGHVDRL
+189 GLYISQVHVDRL
-201 LAEKSVPAAPD
+201 LAEKSAPAPPD
-212 AGAGKARDE
+212 AGAAKARDE
-221 IEAAADAAEREGADL
+221 IEAAADAAERDGADL

-241 ARNFHLDD
+241 ARNFHLDE

-260 PDGDARFERLYG
+260 PDVDARFERLYG

-290 LCGLPSSSAYARS
+290 LCGLPSSSAFARS

-308 APRVDEYLVQVEE
+308 APLVDEYLVQVEE
-321 NERPVL
+321 HERPVL

-342 GSDIPDAVIAALA
+342 GSDIPDPIVAALA
-355 YHCGQAMPNQAAA
+355 YQCEKANPDQAAT
-368 LVRWMREE
+368 LVRWM
-376 SSPSGGGQGGGM
+376 QGGGSR

-411 GRPTLALDL
+411 SRPTLALDL
-420 ERLRTEDDAPL
+420 ERLRSEDDAPL

-488 VPFICEAPIPDAL
+488 VPFVCEAPIPDAM

-541 ARMEAHA
+541 ARMESHA

-577 QPAVNFVDL
+577 QPAVGFADL

-595 LKELLTRARYR
+595 LKELLTRARFR
-606 EQVLDIW
+606 EQVLDVW

-636 KTMAAAGLA
+636 KTMAAEVLA
-645 TELGLDLY
+645 SELGLDLY

-720 ELFEGIAI
+720 ELFDGIAI

-733 RANLDEAFARR
+733 RANLDEAFTRR
-744 LDVLVDFP
+744 LDSLVDFP
-752 EPEAEER
+752 EPETEYR
-759 LRLWWHCLGTNM
+759 RRLWERSLGTAM
-771 PRATD
+771 PRAGNLD
-776 LDLAFLA
+776 LDFLA
-783 QSFKLAGGG
+783 ESFKLSGGAI
-792 LRNIV
+792 RNIV
-797 VAAAYAAAERCYP
+797 VAAAYAAAEAKHP
-810 LACAELIPANQRGYF
+810 LDMGDLVRATQREYM
-825 KIGRPCLESEVCP
+825 KLGRMVVESEFGPYYGFLSQNS